1 MHARQRASESAR
13 REQILEAAFRVAARD
28 RLDGLTVRRV
38 AQEAGLSA
46 GLVFHYFKS
55 KDALLVALLDWLLE
69 RTIVM
74 RTDPGVLSLPTPRE
88 RFLARLRKA
97 VEGVARERVQVELF
111 FDFWVMG
118 TRHPEIRQMIRSALD
133 HYREVFR
140 PLLEEVLRESARPLP
155 GVTAESLA
163 AVCVSFVEGCS
174 VQAIMDPDNFDVESF
189 MTCVEALITPSMRSA
204 AELAPAA
211 R

>member
-1 MHARQRASESAR
+1 MARQRATESAR
-13 REQILEAAFRVAARD
+13 REQILEAAFRVAASE

-38 AQEAGLSA
+38 AQEAGLST
-46 GLVFHYFKS
+46 GLVFFYFKT

-74 RTDPGVLSLPTPRE
+74 RTDTGVLSLPTPRE

-97 VEGVARERVQVELF
+97 VDSVARERVQVELF
-111 FDFWVMG
+111 FDYWVMG
-118 TRHPEIRQMIRSALD
+118 TRHPEIREMIRSALD
-133 HYREVFR
+133 QYREVFR
-140 PLLEEVLRESARPLP
+140 PLLDEVLQANAKVMP
-155 GVTAESLA
+155 GVNAESLA
-163 AVCVSFVEGCS
+163 AVCVSFVEGCG

-204 AELAPAA
+204 GELAPAA
-211 R
+211 T

>member
-1 MHARQRASESAR
+1 MARQRASESAR

-38 AQEAGLSA
+38 AEEAGLSS
-46 GLVFHYFKS
+46 GLVFFYFKT
-55 KDALLVALLDWLLE
+55 KDALLVALLEWLLE

-74 RTDPGVLSLPTPRE
+74 RTDEGVLSLPTPRE

-97 VEGVARERVQVELF
+97 VESVDRERVQVELF

-118 TRHPEIRQMIRSALD
+118 TRHPEAREKLSSALSR
-133 HYREVFR
+133 YREVFR
-140 PLLEEVLRESARPLP
+140 PLLAEIVREEYALP

-163 AVCVSFVEGCS
+163 AVCVSFVEGCA

-189 MTCVEALITPSMRSA
+189 MACVEALISPSMA
-204 AELAPAA
+204 MA
-211 R
+211 

>member
-1 MHARQRASESAR
+1 MARQRSTESAR
-13 REQILEAAFRVAARD
+13 REQILDAAFRVAARD

-38 AQEAGLSA
+38 AKEAKLSS
-46 GLVFHYFKS
+46 GLVFFYFKT
-55 KDALLVALLDWLLE
+55 KDALLVALLEWLLD

-74 RTDPGVLSLPTPRE
+74 RTDEGVLSLPTPRE

-97 VEGVARERVQVELF
+97 VESVDRERVQVELF

-118 TRHPEIRQMIRSALD
+118 TRHPEVREKLRSALD
-133 HYREVFR
+133 RYREVFR
-140 PLLEEVLRESARPLP
+140 PLLIEVLRHDSIP

-163 AVCVSFVEGCS
+163 AVCVSFVEGCA

-189 MTCVEALITPSMRSA
+189 MACVEALISPSMVVA
-204 AELAPAA
+204 
-211 R
+211 